1 MDNKTAFDVVSF
13 IASIASLL
21 LAIIAIWLSIVFYRM
36 SNEATKAT
44 TEAAKGI
51 SASVERLEKLFD
63 KLYSDTFSMMRDT
76 VSDMRKHIWPV
87 DDNEQEKITEEAE
100 KKTDERISEVRK
112 AIETQVSEMLQRQKI
127 TDDKMKSL
135 QTEMRVLIDR
145 AIVRS
150 REAESEAREETI
162 REHILRVLR
171 VLSRTKRVVTISDVL
186 EKIGGIFS
194 AQRIVNEIERMR
206 SDGLIRTSGKMLR
219 PDTEVRIMGQR
230 SMRTESDIE
239 S

>member
-1 MDNKTAFDVVSF
+1 MDNKSIFDVVSF
-13 IASIASLL
+13 IASIAALL

-87 DDNEQEKITEEAE
+87 DDNEQEKVVEEAE

-112 AIETQVSEMLQRQKI
+112 AIESQVSEMLQRQKI

-135 QTEMRVLIDR
+135 QGEMRVLIDR

-162 REHILRVLR
+162 REHILRAIR
-171 VLSRTKRVVTISDVL
+171 VLMRSKRVVTISDII
-186 EKIGGIFS
+186 EKAGGIFS
-194 AQRIVNEIERMR
+194 TQRIVSEIERMR
-206 SDGLIRTSGKMLR
+206 VDSLIRTSSDMLG
-219 PDTEVRIMGQR
+219 PATEVRILGQR
-230 SMRTESDIE
+230 PIRTEPDIE
-239 S
+239 